1 MKTKTVPIE
10 GMTCAACSAA
20 VERAVRKLPGVTEA
34 NVNLTAE
41 NLRLSYDESQVSLE
55 NVAQAVNDAGYKARI
70 PSQHARL
77 DVRGMTCA
85 ACSAAVERAV
95 SKLPGAQSVSVSL
108 PAEILALDYDPSE
121 LSLQQVV
128 AAVAE
133 AGYEALLPLEQ
144 PVEDEF
150 EKKKG
155 RQARRLR
162 NLRGRFNFS
171 VVLTL
176 PLLIISMG
184 PMLGLRLPAF
194 LDAQINPLNNALA
207 QWLLTTPVVIMGWS
221 YYRNGFRN
229 LSRLHPN
236 MDSLIAI
243 GTGSAYLYSLYAL
256 LQIAR
261 GHTHFAHSL
270 YFESAAVVLTL
281 ITLGKY
287 LESRATGKTSEAIQ
301 KLMALSPKKARVIRA
316 GTEVEIDARHV
327 MLGDEVVVRPGESF
341 PVDGVLLQGAT
352 SVDESMLTGE
362 SLPIEKMVGDQ
373 VTGASMNINGAVCFR
388 ATRVGKDT
396 ALAQIIRLVE
406 DAQGSKA
413 PIAKMADKISGIFVP
428 IVMGLGVLAALG
440 WALIGKESVEFS
452 LTIFVAVMV
461 IACPCALGLA
471 TPMALTVGMGKGA
484 ENGVLI
490 KNGDALEK
498 TQRVD
503 TILLDKTGT
512 ITEGKPAVTD
522 ILPLAGRSERELLLV
537 AGSAEQGSEHPLGK
551 AILRAAEE
559 QGLDLV
565 EVSGFRALPGLGLEA
580 HLEGQLVRVGNQK
593 MMSKSIVLSE
603 DDQTVAQV
611 LANDGKTPMFVAL
624 GESLLGI
631 IAVADTVK
639 PDSRAAIDELHK
651 MGIRV
656 AMVTGDNR
664 RTAEAIGCAMGLD
677 EVFSEVLPDQKA
689 GIVSLLK
696 DQGRFVAMVGDGI
709 NDAPALASADVG
721 VAIGTG
727 TDVAI
732 ASADIVLMRSTLM
745 DVPAAVDLS
754 KKTMRN
760 IRQNL
765 FWAFAYNVIG
775 IPIAMGLLHLFGGPL
790 LNPMIAGAA
799 MSMSSVSVVTN
810 ALRLRGYRFEHG

>member
-85 ACSAAVERAV
+85 ACSAAVERVV
-95 SKLPGAQSVSVSL
+95 SKLPGAQSVSVNL

-155 RQARRLR
+155 RQARRLG

-490 KNGDALEK
+490 KNGDALER

-721 VAIGTG
+721 IAIGTG

>member
-373 VTGASMNINGAVCFR
+373 VTGASMNINGAVRFR

-490 KNGDALEK
+490 KNGDALER

>member
-155 RQARRLR
+155 RQARRLG

-373 VTGASMNINGAVCFR
+373 VTGASMNINGAVRFR

-754 KKTMRN
+754 KKTLRN

>member
-155 RQARRLR
+155 RQARRLG

>member
-162 NLRGRFNFS
+162 NLRGRFIFS

-176 PLLIISMG
+176 PLLTVSMG

-236 MDSLIAI
+236 MDSLIAV

-373 VTGASMNINGAVCFR
+373 VTGASMNINGAVRFR

-428 IVMGLGVLAALG
+428 IVMGLGVSAALG

-498 TQRVD
+498 TQRLDAV
-503 TILLDKTGT
+503 LLDKTGT

-593 MMSKSIVLSE
+593 MMNQSIVLSE
-603 DDQTVAQV
+603 DDQRMAQV

-721 VAIGTG
+721 IAIGTG

-754 KKTMRN
+754 KKTLRN

>member
-155 RQARRLR
+155 RQARRLG

-373 VTGASMNINGAVCFR
+373 VTGASMNINGAVRFR

-490 KNGDALEK
+490 KNGDALER

>member
-1 MKTKTVPIE
+1 
-10 GMTCAACSAA
+10 

-373 VTGASMNINGAVCFR
+373 VTGASMNINGAVRFR

>member
-155 RQARRLR
+155 RQARRLG

-373 VTGASMNINGAVCFR
+373 VTGASMNINGAVRFR

-490 KNGDALEK
+490 KNGDALER

-696 DQGRFVAMVGDGI
+696 HQGRFVAMVGDGI

-732 ASADIVLMRSTLM
+732 ASADIVLMLSTLM

>member
-155 RQARRLR
+155 RQARRLG

-490 KNGDALEK
+490 KNGDALER

>member
-1 MKTKTVPIE
+1 
-10 GMTCAACSAA
+10 
-20 VERAVRKLPGVTEA
+20 
-34 NVNLTAE
+34 
-41 NLRLSYDESQVSLE
+41 
-55 NVAQAVNDAGYKARI
+55 
-70 PSQHARL
+70 
-77 DVRGMTCA
+77 
-85 ACSAAVERAV
+85 
-95 SKLPGAQSVSVSL
+95 
-108 PAEILALDYDPSE
+108 
-121 LSLQQVV
+121 
-128 AAVAE
+128 
-133 AGYEALLPLEQ
+133 
-144 PVEDEF
+144 
-150 EKKKG
+150 
-155 RQARRLR
+155 
-162 NLRGRFNFS
+162 
-171 VVLTL
+171 
-176 PLLIISMG
+176 
-184 PMLGLRLPAF
+184 MLGLRLPAF

>member
-162 NLRGRFNFS
+162 NLRGRFIFS

-373 VTGASMNINGAVCFR
+373 VTGASMNINGAVRFR

-440 WALIGKESVEFS
+440 WALIGKESVEFF

-522 ILPLAGRSERELLLV
+522 ILPMAGRSERELLLV

>member
-301 KLMALSPKKARVIRA
+301 KLMSLSPKKARVIRA

-373 VTGASMNINGAVCFR
+373 VTGASMNINGAVRFR

-522 ILPLAGRSERELLLV
+522 ILPMAGRSERELLLV

-721 VAIGTG
+721 IAIGTG